1 METKRLILRNL
12 VSQDLESIY
21 EWTSDEEVTQYLTWP
36 THQNKE
42 TTKKI
47 LDQWLEEYKQEN
59 CYRLG
64 IVLKENNKLCQ

>member
-21 EWTSDEEVTQYLTWP
+21 EWTSGEQVTKYLTWP

-64 IVLKENNKLCQ
+64 IVLKENNKLN